1 MTNSQF
7 YRARADEAL
16 MAAGETELANVRDRC
31 LRAAAAW
38 EEMAQR
44 AARMDRHREQE
55 ADRRAR
61 RDDAAALIAAAAPQ
75 DRRGPD

>member
-1 MTNSQF
+1 MTNTSF

-16 MAAGETELANVRDRC
+16 LAAGETQLANVRDRC

-44 AARMDRHREQE
+44 ALRMDRHREQE
-55 ADRRAR
+55 AVRRAM
-61 RDDAAALIAAAAPQ
+61 RDDAAARDSLREAAGHA
-75 DRRGPD
+75 G